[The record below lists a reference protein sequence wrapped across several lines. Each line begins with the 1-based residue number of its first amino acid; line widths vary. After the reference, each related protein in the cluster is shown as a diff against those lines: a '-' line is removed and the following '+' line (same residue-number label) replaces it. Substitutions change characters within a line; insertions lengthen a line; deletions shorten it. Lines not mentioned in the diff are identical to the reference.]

1 MTPDL
6 PATLARLEAW
16 LAAHAP
22 ALHAQL
28 APGSTDAELDELETQ
43 IGQKLPE
50 AYRAL
55 YRAHAYW
62 GHAFG
67 LDHIPF
73 EGVYAGEW
81 AVWHELEADFQRT
94 EGHISHPA
102 GAIRAQYINLGW
114 IPFLRDW
121 GGNSVGVDLNPGPQ
135 EKVGQAITFG
145 RDERAKYVLAD
156 SLDAFLTEYLAR
168 LEAGRVRLYQHEPDE
183 PDTLRLYLL
192 DEDCKGDDSYRR
204 LADFYPGFGAAPARR
219 SR

>member
-1 MTPDL
+1 MNPHL
-6 PATLARLEAW
+6 PATLARLEEW

-28 APGSTDAELDELETQ
+28 VPGATDAQLDELETQ

-81 AVWHELEADFQRT
+81 AVWQELEADFQRT
-94 EGHISHPA
+94 EGHSSHPA

-114 IPFLRDW
+114 IPFLGDW
-121 GGNSVGVDLNPGPQ
+121 GGNSVGVDMNPGPQ
-135 EKVGQAITFG
+135 GKVGQVITFG

-168 LEAGRVRLYQHEPDE
+168 LEAGRASVRRPFNSDE
-183 PDTLRLYLL
+183 ETWTVTLHHADGELVNRGRPLAYL
-192 DEDCKGDDSYRR
+192 
-204 LADFYPGFGAAPARR
+204 YPGFGAAP